1 MLIIPDLIFYT
12 GFSLLITHELDA
24 IQRHE
29 WRIFP
34 FLSSLK
40 EDIAY
45 QIFVIAHVPLIVFL
59 LWLMNHSSENVRY
72 WFQVSFD
79 IFLIIHLGLHSLL
92 KSHKKNEFTSV
103 LSKIIIML
111 MALSGLLHLIL
122 LITDFTNHWQ

>member
-1 MLIIPDLIFYT
+1 MIIDLIFYT
-12 GFSLLITHELDA
+12 GFALLITHELDA

-34 FLSSLK
+34 FLSNLE

-45 QIFVIAHVPLIVFL
+45 QIFVIAHVPLLVSL
-59 LWLMNHSSENVRY
+59 LWLMNHPSENVRY
-72 WFQVSFD
+72 WFQLSLD

-111 MALSGLLHLIL
+111 MALFGLLHLIL
-122 LITDFTNHWQ
+122 LIINNNV